1 MLYLFLQLWEIMING
16 IEAFLYY
23 LLVKKKMKAKEMP
36 YRPQKITLFLC
47 CQVALLYV
55 FNHFGV
61 STLIT
66 IGFFD
71 IVRFLFTIYFFYA
84 PLFPCLFWIIIYTIL
99 CMLAD
104 MMTILLPTVL
114 ANVNVNTILLGGAFR
129 IPITFAYI
137 SLLSLFIFW

>member
-16 IEAFLYY
+16 IEAFILS
-23 LLVKKKMKAKEMP
+23 AGQKENEGKRNAIP
-36 YRPQKITLFLC
+36 LQKITLFLC

-71 IVRFLFTIYFFYA
+71 IVRFSFTIYFFYA
-84 PLFPCLFWIIIYTIL
+84 PLFPCLFWIIIYDTL
-99 CMLAD
+99 YAC
-104 MMTILLPTVL
+104 
-114 ANVNVNTILLGGAFR
+114 
-129 IPITFAYI
+129 
-137 SLLSLFIFW
+137 

>member
-16 IEAFLYY
+16 VEAFLYY

-36 YRPQKITLFLC
+36 YRSQKITLFLC

-66 IGFFD
+66 IGFFVCMSID
-71 IVRFLFTIYFFYA
+71 LVHNYFYFHLKLLFCVKEKMHYLLHVITPFCPIINFIITSDFFLSNTMLFY
-84 PLFPCLFWIIIYTIL
+84 ITL
-99 CMLAD
+99 CFL
-104 MMTILLPTVL
+104 
-114 ANVNVNTILLGGAFR
+114 
-129 IPITFAYI
+129 
-137 SLLSLFIFW
+137 

>member
-36 YRPQKITLFLC
+36 YRSQKITLFLC

-71 IVRFLFTIYFFYA
+71 ILCTVISMFVLDHYLHDTLYA
-84 PLFPCLFWIIIYTIL
+84 C
-99 CMLAD
+99 
-104 MMTILLPTVL
+104 
-114 ANVNVNTILLGGAFR
+114 
-129 IPITFAYI
+129 
-137 SLLSLFIFW
+137 

>member
-1 MLYLFLQLWEIMING
+1 M
-16 IEAFLYY
+16 
-23 LLVKKKMKAKEMP
+23 
-36 YRPQKITLFLC
+36 
-47 CQVALLYV
+47 

-104 MMTILLPTVL
+104 MMTILLPTVEYDITGRSFSYTDHFCL
-114 ANVNVNTILLGGAFR
+114 YQSAVALYLFDNTADG
-129 IPITFAYI
+129 
-137 SLLSLFIFW
+137 